1 MDAPTRRMAEYAVG
15 LRAEPP
21 PPAAI
26 RAVTRHLIDS
36 IACALGALAAPPVG
50 VARRIA
56 ATARSDFGA
65 SVIGSPARTTPE
77 YAAFAN
83 TVMVRYLDY
92 NDTGIGGHPS
102 DMIPAVLAL
111 AEPMHASGLAVARAI
126 HAQYEV
132 VAGLRRAGM
141 MLRHRH
147 VDQVQAVLGG
157 VVGAGMILE
166 LDLAAMANAISLA
179 ITPNIPMRV
188 TRTGELSDW
197 KGCATAHCAL
207 SAVLA
212 ARWAGEGLTGPPAP
226 FEGVAGFYELLGV
239 GPFDLDG
246 LGQPRDGR
254 SAVESTGLKFYPAEY
269 SAQGPIGAIL
279 ALRPSVARVEDVVRI
294 TAALH
299 WGGWH
304 EIGGGQGD
312 RAEKWNPTTRESADH
327 SLPYL
332 LATALV
338 DGEITPDSFGPDR
351 LRDPAIRALMA
362 RVEVVEDA
370 ELTRRHA
377 GDIPLWPSVVGIE
390 LADGRRSRQEAGPP
404 KGHPFNPLSD
414 AELEAKFRR
423 LSAPVLDEA
432 GTRRLLDSL
441 WALPE
446 LADINVVTD
455 QLRAIRPPA

>member
-102 DMIPAVLAL
+102 DMIPAVL
-111 AEPMHASGLAVARAI
+111 
-126 HAQYEV
+126 
-132 VAGLRRAGM
+132 
-141 MLRHRH
+141 
-147 VDQVQAVLGG
+147 GG
-157 VVGAGMILE
+157 VVGAGMILD

-212 ARWAGEGLTGPPAP
+212 ARWPERGRIDRPEVLSGRVQRAGADRRDPCAAAVGGARRGCRPDHGRAALGGAGMRSVVARAIAP
-226 FEGVAGFYELLGV
+226 G
-239 GPFDLDG
+239 
-246 LGQPRDGR
+246 GR
-254 SAVESTGLKFYPAEY
+254 A
-269 SAQGPIGAIL
+269 AQGPPVQSAQRRRAGSQVPAPERAGAGRGGH
-279 ALRPSVARVEDVVRI
+279 APVAR
-294 TAALH
+294 
-299 WGGWH
+299 
-304 EIGGGQGD
+304 
-312 RAEKWNPTTRESADH
+312 
-327 SLPYL
+327 
-332 LATALV
+332 
-338 DGEITPDSFGPDR
+338 
-351 LRDPAIRALMA
+351 
-362 RVEVVEDA
+362 
-370 ELTRRHA
+370 
-377 GDIPLWPSVVGIE
+377 
-390 LADGRRSRQEAGPP
+390 
-404 KGHPFNPLSD
+404 
-414 AELEAKFRR
+414 
-423 LSAPVLDEA
+423 
-432 GTRRLLDSL
+432 
-441 WALPE
+441 
-446 LADINVVTD
+446 
-455 QLRAIRPPA
+455 